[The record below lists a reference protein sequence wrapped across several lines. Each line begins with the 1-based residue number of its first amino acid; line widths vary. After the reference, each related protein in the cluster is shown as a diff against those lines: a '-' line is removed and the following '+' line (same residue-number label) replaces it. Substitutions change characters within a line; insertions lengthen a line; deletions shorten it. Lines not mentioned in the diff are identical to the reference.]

1 MRVASERIA
10 AVEPLA
16 RRAETSQEEAPD
28 PSLGVVLRGISWVA
42 VGQVV
47 GQLAWF
53 GSLFLI
59 AALLPPES
67 FGSVAVAMVMVQV
80 AWRIVGSGTRGSFIT
95 SGSPLTRAQIDRTVA
110 QNSASGIAIGVALAA
125 LAGPLVSVLSPGA
138 DVNVMRALALSI
150 CLFGLAIVPLALLQK
165 AMRFKAFA
173 SANGG
178 AATLASIVSVLAA
191 IVGAGVWALVLR
203 QILFQLLIACF
214 AWIGARHLLPP
225 RTPGQRLLRAARPPG
240 ASWFLALTVIGFL
253 AFNIDYVVVGH
264 YTDVRQLGLYSLA
277 FTLAFAPVTQFA
289 WQIGKV
295 LLPAAARTETLA
307 SVGTRAVK
315 AIQVSALLLLPAL
328 PLVIVLAPKLLPAL
342 LGPEWKPMVFPF
354 EILVVAGV
362 AQALLA
368 ILREFLL
375 GSGNVAFCVRV
386 DGIWLLA
393 MFAGLLLALPL
404 DGIRGAAITHLVLLV
419 PVAVAYTT
427 AGARRMGS
435 SFGRLCR
442 PLLPLLGAVAIE
454 SAFLSITIFVAD
466 SAGASDGIA
475 RVVGAAAGLLVVGVL
490 LYLLTYREGR
500 LLLPSLRPRGRT
512 A

>member
-1 MRVASERIA
+1 MRAVSQKVAA
-10 AVEPLA
+10 DDPLA
-16 RRAETSQEEAPD
+16 GRAEMSQEQAPD
-28 PSLGVVLRGISWVA
+28 PSLGVVVRGVSWVA
-42 VGQVV
+42 MGQVV

-59 AALLPPES
+59 AALLPPKS
-67 FGSVAVAMVMVQV
+67 FGSVAIAMVMVQV

-110 QNSASGIAIGVALAA
+110 QNTVTGIAIGVVIAA

-138 DVNVMRALALSI
+138 NVDVMRALALSI
-150 CLFGLAIVPLALLQK
+150 CLYGLAIVPLTLLQK
-165 AMRFKAFA
+165 AMRFRAYA
-173 SANGG
+173 GANGG
-178 AATLASIVSVLAA
+178 AAMLASIVSVLAA
-191 IVGAGVWALVLR
+191 LVGAGVWALVLR
-203 QILFQLLIACF
+203 QILFQFLIACF

-225 RTPGQRLLRAARPPG
+225 RTPGERLLRTARPSGGP
-240 ASWFLALTVIGFL
+240 WFLGLTVIGFL
-253 AFNIDYVVVGH
+253 AFNVDYVVVGH
-264 YTDVRQLGLYSLA
+264 YTDVVQLGLYSLA

-295 LLPAAARTETLA
+295 LLPAAARSETA
-307 SVGTRAVK
+307 SVGTRAAK
-315 AIQVSALLLLPAL
+315 AIQVSALLLLPAV
-328 PLVIVLAPKLLPAL
+328 PLVVVLAPKLLPEL
-342 LGPEWKPMVFPF
+342 LGPEWKPMVLPF

-362 AQALLA
+362 VQALLA

-386 DGIWLLA
+386 DAIWLLA
-393 MFAGLLLALPL
+393 MFAGLVLAVPL
-404 DGIRGAAITHLVLLV
+404 DGIRGAALTHLVLLV
-419 PVAVAYTT
+419 PLAVAYST

-442 PLLPLLGAVAIE
+442 PLLPLFGAVAIE
-454 SAFLSITIFVAD
+454 SVCLGITVFVAD

-475 RVVGAAAGLLVVGVL
+475 RVVGAVAGLMAVCVL
-490 LYLLTYREGR
+490 LYLLASRESQ
-500 LLLPSLRPRGRT
+500 LLLHGLRARRRT